1 MAEIAML
8 MAEEY
13 ERMMKKMMTTDHHDD
28 LESLTASSSSST
40 STSSGVWMKMPRLKK
55 LDQKDETAMA
65 VTVTPGVDLIPSS
78 MTGLTVP
85 WVATKMLVAK
95 TPVLRL
101 EPVTTISAVDPDLN
115 CFTDAPDYLK
125 HVDKSQL
132 RIVE

>member
-55 LDQKDETAMA
+55 LVHEPKSN
-65 VTVTPGVDLIPSS
+65 I
-78 MTGLTVP
+78 GL
-85 WVATKMLVAK
+85 ATINGFFS
-95 TPVLRL
+95 P
-101 EPVTTISAVDPDLN
+101 
-115 CFTDAPDYLK
+115 
-125 HVDKSQL
+125 
-132 RIVE
+132 